1 VAAVSN
7 WQYWWS
13 FTFIQYT
20 VYAGMAISV
29 AILLFLGVSAGV
41 VARRTK
47 HGGPKRL
54 TVERLNRLVAD
65 RLNGV
70 AEKVVRAVEAGSDNV
85 SQKGGGV

>member
-1 VAAVSN
+1 VSN
-7 WQYWWS
+7 WEYWWS

-29 AILLFLGVSAGV
+29 AILAFLGISAGV

-54 TVERLNRLVAD
+54 TVERWC
-65 RLNGV
+65 G
-70 AEKVVRAVEAGSDNV
+70 KSGS
-85 SQKGGGV
+85 SRGSGIG